1 MPLYLIKYRLV
12 TYPVLAF
19 PQFEHPFKLATDAS
33 DIGLGAVLFQEYGG
47 REHVVAYASRSLR
60 PLKRTTLQQRGKH
73 LALVWATKVFGPCL
87 YGRKSE
93 LITDHCLLTW
103 LMTIKDPRGRIARWI
118 MTLEEHDWTISHKP
132 GKDHTNADALS
143 QEDPMHKTELNH

>member
-73 LALVWATKVFGPCL
+73 WPWFGQRKFLDLAYMEGSPN
-87 YGRKSE
+87 S
-93 LITDHCLLTW
+93 
-103 LMTIKDPRGRIARWI
+103 
-118 MTLEEHDWTISHKP
+118 
-132 GKDHTNADALS
+132 
-143 QEDPMHKTELNH
+143 